1 MQFRF
6 VISTVFQ
13 VMLNVWLTEVV
24 NPCSFFCS
32 YPSLLFFPTA
42 SWKNLLWYS
51 FLTLHPVL
59 EEIILRVAVFY
70 SSSPESISVVFGDVW
85 VCFQSINSA
94 TSKAQTS
101 QPLFMSILVSFF
113 SEMSYSILK
122 KAKMSWMQRNDFL
135 PQRQVLS

>member
-6 VISTVFQ
+6 AISTVFQ
-13 VMLNVWLTEVV
+13 VMLHVWLTEVV
-24 NPCSFFCS
+24 NPCRFFCS

-42 SWKNLLWYS
+42 SWKNLLWYT

-59 EEIILRVAVFY
+59 GKIILRVAVFY
-70 SSSPESISVVFGDVW
+70 SSSPESISVIFGDVW

-101 QPLFMSILVSFF
+101 QPASLF

-122 KAKMSWMQRNDFL
+122 KAKMQWMRRNYFL

>member
-6 VISTVFQ
+6 AISTVFQ
-13 VMLNVWLTEVV
+13 VMLNVWLAEVV
-24 NPCSFFCS
+24 NPSRVFCS

-59 EEIILRVAVFY
+59 EEIILQVAVFY
-70 SSSPESISVVFGDVW
+70 SSSPESISVIFGDVW

-101 QPLFMSILVSFF
+101 QPLFMPILVSFF
-113 SEMSYSILK
+113 SQMSYSILK
-122 KAKMSWMQRNDFL
+122 KAKMQWMRRNDFL